1 MEIIT
6 NNQRPIW
13 AWRHTPIALVGG
25 EGDET
30 VFSHLFG
37 ACMSLNKCSHDG
49 VYSGGLLKFLTPDE
63 IANLGLVCK
72 EANEVVKGLKTWNDF
87 KVENNDD
94 LKYRYNLIKKLK
106 KHKLND
112 YRYNDEHEFWIQ
124 SNELREINKKNVII
138 DINYAE
144 NNRLYTKMLE
154 DLRIYKNYLYME
166 SLNEHNVNHKDLDE
180 DTEGKYS
187 HIPPCPIF
195 STVSRS
201 LFPYDLN
208 FRFFFKSNEWT

>member
-1 MEIIT
+1 MEIII

-72 EANEVVKGLKTWNDF
+72 EANEVVKGLKTWNGF

-94 LKYRYNLIKKLK
+94 LKYRYNLLK
-106 KHKLND
+106 KFKKHEFSD
-112 YRYNDEHEFWIQ
+112 YKYNRKHEFWIQ
-124 SNELREINKKNVII
+124 RNELNEINKKNIII
-138 DINYAE
+138 DINFAE
-144 NNRLYTKMLE
+144 NNRLYVKMWK
-154 DLRIYKNYLYME
+154 DQKMYQDNLYTE
-166 SLNEHNVNHKDLDE
+166 SLNKHNVNLKDLDE

-187 HIPPCPIF
+187 HIPPQNIYT
-195 STVSRS
+195 SVSRS
-201 LFPYDLN
+201 SFPDNLSAK
-208 FRFFFKSNEWT
+208 FSM